1 MARSKQLPERVA
13 ILVRQNI
20 RLARRSSIG
29 ALTTDSTA
37 TLRHLT
43 RAFSVSL
50 QLGDLQLL
58 DGHWY
63 VTHTGLLRIARRG
76 RCTGI
81 RVQPVHKF
89 CDASA
94 CRWAFK
100 ATVYKSPRCK
110 GFVGFGDAD
119 PSNVSSLVRGAE
131 MRVAETRAVNRALRK
146 AYGIGICSVE
156 EIGARSAQ
164 SEAPRPAKPSNGGN
178 GTGAKGS
185 GNGNGQPRLR
195 DRLCQLIRQHRL
207 DPNLVK
213 LYAADF
219 CGTEALRDASRE
231 LVEDFVK
238 HLEEQAL
245 KDRDGL
251 LCQLNSYL
259 PSPASVPASPVP
271 DPSPTSAEPQEVK
284 P

>member
-1 MARSKQLPERVA
+1 
-13 ILVRQNI
+13 
-20 RLARRSSIG
+20 
-29 ALTTDSTA
+29 
-37 TLRHLT
+37 LT
-43 RAFSVSL
+43 RTFWLSL

-63 VTHTGLLRIARRG
+63 VTHAGLLRIAQRDN
-76 RCTGI
+76 CKGI
-81 RVQPVHKF
+81 RVQPVREF
-89 CDASA
+89 CDASTG
-94 CRWAFK
+94 RWAFK

-119 PSNVSSLVRGAE
+119 PSNVSSVVRGAE

-146 AYGIGICSVE
+146 AYGLGICSVE

-164 SEAPRPAKPSNGGN
+164 PEVSRPHKPSNGSN
-178 GTGAKGS
+178 GKGS
-185 GNGNGQPRLR
+185 PTNGNVNGQPRLR

-207 DPNLVK
+207 DPTLVK

-238 HLEEQAL
+238 HLEERAL

-251 LCQLNSYL
+251 LCQLNSYSPSSAPATAKEPV
-259 PSPASVPASPVP
+259 PSPF
-271 DPSPTSAEPQEVK
+271 SPTPQEVK